1 MWEVVFHVRKRDVGE
16 RKDRTQNIGFS
27 QAIKEVWE
35 RQGCVGGSILKQE
48 GGFWERIISK
58 ATVRTPRNDVDTRV
72 QCNTI
77 CVGSELSNSG
87 SIVFSYKGHF
97 DGKSGVLTG

>member
-1 MWEVVFHVRKRDVGE
+1 VWKVVFHVRKRDVGE
-16 RKDRTQNIGFS
+16 RKDRAQDIGFS

-35 RQGCVGGSILKQE
+35 RQECVGGPILKQE

-72 QCNTI
+72 KRNTVG
-77 CVGSELSNSG
+77 VGSELSDSG

-97 DGKSGVLTG
+97 DGKPSVLTG